1 MKKNGKAGDS
11 PREEISRRAELLSAA
26 ARLMREKGYASTTTR
41 EMAQAV
47 GMGSG
52 SPFCHFRSKQEI
64 LSVIVE
70 EGMTRALARAE
81 RLAARGLSPR
91 QRLRALMRLHAETL
105 HGADG
110 DFAAVMLREWPI
122 LPSEA
127 RQRLDAMRH
136 RYEAIWSD
144 CVQALRDAEHLNGD
158 AVLSAR
164 LMLGSLNGSLH
175 WRRGDG
181 PFDARRLANAAA
193 DVFLTT
199 PARRPRRS
207 ADVK

>member
-11 PREEISRRAELLSAA
+11 PREEVSRRADLLSAA
-26 ARLMREKGYASTTTR
+26 ARLMREKGYATTTTR

-52 SPFCHFRSKQEI
+52 SPFCHFRNKQEI
-64 LSVIVE
+64 LSVIAE
-70 EGMTRALARAE
+70 EGMARALARAE

-91 QRLRALMRLHAETL
+91 QRLRALIRLHAETL

-110 DFAAVMLREWPI
+110 DFTAVMLREWHT
-122 LPSEA
+122 LPAEA
-127 RQRLDAMRH
+127 RQRLDGMHH

-158 AVLSAR
+158 AVLSTR
-164 LMLGSLNGSLH
+164 LMLGSLNWSLH
-175 WRRGDG
+175 WHRGDG
-181 PFDARRLANAAA
+181 PFDARQLANAAA
-193 DVFLTT
+193 DIFLSAPT
-199 PARRPRRS
+199 RRPRRN
-207 ADVK
+207 AG